1 MWQNVTIEP
10 WQAVM
15 GLRGARSQFVVAL
28 NNARVLGRVTRKTLL
43 LRLGGVGRM
52 LGDVSEH
59 LIALSLLIICVIV
72 KSMILYVS
80 ASKQGSCITLSM
92 ESSTHKYVE
101 LSHGTDL
108 DIISDLCNW
117 STSPAFVKVITT
129 IRTWKRDLGR
139 LKINMA
145 ADRDAKPP
153 TLTDMPSSAM
163 LTDMSSSAIVAA
175 AGDASGADLPMIC
188 SINFHNSEAVNKA
201 LHWLL
206 DKRAYTENNTHAVAE
221 AWIAM
226 WCGQLPL
233 QRTRA
238 SRVRVEHEQ
247 DTANAKL
254 HKYILKVISG
264 NTTWWCG
271 SLLARTDDRRT
282 GGDTG
287 GVDGCRHTVLRR
299 AFVELDRVHER
310 VGKIFRVT
318 HYKYAFLC
326 GISIICVYM

>member
-221 AWIAM
+221 AWSECDDHAITYLSQ
-226 WCGQLPL
+226 CGVVSCRFNELGHRECALNMSRIQLTPSFTSTSSKL
-233 QRTRA
+233 LVGTR
-238 SRVRVEHEQ
+238 R
-247 DTANAKL
+247 
-254 HKYILKVISG
+254 
-264 NTTWWCG
+264 
-271 SLLARTDDRRT
+271 
-282 GGDTG
+282 GGA
-287 GVDGCRHTVLRR
+287 VL
-299 AFVELDRVHER
+299 
-310 VGKIFRVT
+310 
-318 HYKYAFLC
+318 C
-326 GISIICVYM
+326 